1 LPYLAGPAR
10 RRLPDAATD
19 NEAALPAFHFLARIA
34 DGGVASTPQVRVQPS
49 VSRTLTRVQ
58 TESQLNLNYEE
69 IKMKF
74 KKLTPNLVVA
84 NVEASM
90 KFYRTVFGFQTGFAV
105 PDEPPYVFG
114 SVVSGSGAAGDGGVE
129 IFFNEKNAV
138 EAEYPALVAR
148 PIGGTL
154 TLYIEVEG
162 MEEIFAAVKKSG
174 AKITMPLK
182 EQFYGMREFA
192 FEDPEGWVITIA
204 ERVAK

>member
-1 LPYLAGPAR
+1 
-10 RRLPDAATD
+10 
-19 NEAALPAFHFLARIA
+19 
-34 DGGVASTPQVRVQPS
+34 
-49 VSRTLTRVQ
+49 
-58 TESQLNLNYEE
+58 
-69 IKMKF
+69 MKF
-74 KKLTPNLVVA
+74 KKLTPNLVVSD
-84 NVEASM
+84 VEASM
-90 KFYRTVFGFQTGFAV
+90 KFYQTVFGFQTGFAV
-105 PDEPPYVFG
+105 PDNPPYVFG
-114 SVVSGSGAAGDGGVE
+114 SVVSGSGGSDGGVE

-162 MEEIFAAVKKSG
+162 MEDILTAVKRSG

-192 FEDPEGWVITIA
+192 FEDPEGWVVTIA